1 MKENESKDEMI
12 NSLQNQL
19 NQIIEENSQNKN
31 NISSMKLY
39 KDGV

>member
-1 MKENESKDEMI
+1 MKENESKDQMI
-12 NSLQNQL
+12 NNLQNQL